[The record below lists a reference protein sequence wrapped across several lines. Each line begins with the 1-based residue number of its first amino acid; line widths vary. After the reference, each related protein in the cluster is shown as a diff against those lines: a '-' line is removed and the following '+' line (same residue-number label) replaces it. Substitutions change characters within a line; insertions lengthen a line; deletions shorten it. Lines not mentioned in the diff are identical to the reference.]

1 MKRLLS
7 VLVPSIAAVLAACST
22 PPPAAHGPGHQQA
35 MSDACA
41 AHRQAGTPEERRA
54 AAEAHIVQMHGSA
67 DAQHV
72 ERHLRMMDQR
82 CGSTGGAAKPGV

>member
-1 MKRLLS
+1 MKSSYPIL
-7 VLVPSIAAVLAACST
+7 VLAATAALTACST
-22 PPPAAHGPGHQQA
+22 HGPHGPGHRQA

-41 AHRQAGTPEERRA
+41 AHRQARTPEERRA

-72 ERHLRMMDQR
+72 ERHLKMMDQR
-82 CGSTGGAAKPGV
+82 CGSTGDAPKPGL